1 MRALRPIQGRARSD
15 ILELALHYGTFT
27 GSSGSVTT
35 ELAMSHDQTYD
46 DERAARLM
54 TLLKA
59 LAARIETLMA
69 HDDLSAAGPEL
80 IRLMGDARSEL
91 FHYEVR
97 STYDSPEIAASR
109 RVVEQAKRAADQL
122 DLPDGD
128 EFELRDSEEDLRW
141 LE

>member
-1 MRALRPIQGRARSD
+1 
-15 ILELALHYGTFT
+15 
-27 GSSGSVTT
+27 
-35 ELAMSHDQTYD
+35 MSHDQTYD
-46 DERAARLM
+46 DERAGRLM
-54 TLLKA
+54 ALLKA

-97 STYDSPEIAASR
+97 STYDSPEIAESR
-109 RVVEQAKRAADQL
+109 RIVEQAKKAADRL
-122 DLPDGD
+122 NLPDGD
-128 EFELRDSEEDLRW
+128 DFELRDSEEDLRW